1 MPYDAPVRPPRA
13 FFFEANEDYFQL
25 GLELEIHFKL
35 CLDIFSRNFLLQ
47 HAELLTYAAIDPTQS
62 DDPWN
67 RKMSAIG
74 IIYGR
79 ILREAEV
86 MKYVDDDDQIKVY
99 PIPRD
104 TEISDQWIR
113 DFFSQTEL
121 NPSSRPGLKNS
132 QILYWR

>member
-1 MPYDAPVRPPRA
+1 M
-13 FFFEANEDYFQL
+13 
-25 GLELEIHFKL
+25 
-35 CLDIFSRNFLLQ
+35 Q

-79 ILREAEV
+79 RLRETEV
-86 MKYVDDDDQIKVY
+86 MKYIYDDDRIKVY

-104 TEISDQWIR
+104 TEISDQRMPMPWK
-113 DFFSQTEL
+113 DV
-121 NPSSRPGLKNS
+121 
-132 QILYWR
+132 Y